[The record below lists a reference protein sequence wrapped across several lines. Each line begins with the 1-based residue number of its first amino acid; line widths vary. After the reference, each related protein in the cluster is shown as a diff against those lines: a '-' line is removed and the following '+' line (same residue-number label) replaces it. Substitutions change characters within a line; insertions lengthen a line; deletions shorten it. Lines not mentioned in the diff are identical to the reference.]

1 METTLILGFVILTI
15 ILWFWAIIDIT
26 RSRFKSPNMNTI
38 WLLAVL
44 FFPVLGSVFYFQLRK
59 KFVTKEP
66 RKFQPN
72 FNRTELKTT
81 E

>member
-1 METTLILGFVILTI
+1 MDKTLIIGFVILTI
-15 ILWFWAIIDIT
+15 ALWFWAIIDVA
-26 RSRFKSPNMNTI
+26 RSRFKKTNMNMI

-44 FFPVLGSVFYFQLRK
+44 LFPVFGSIVYFKLRK
-59 KFVTKEP
+59 KLIIKEP

-72 FNRTELKTT
+72 FNRTESKTT